1 LGEIPFIHFG
11 DMVFTRFPGCTD
23 SRANSR
29 TDTTKNMMPP
39 ALKVFGGEGII
50 KVTGQALVTNTY
62 I

>member
-1 LGEIPFIHFG
+1 
-11 DMVFTRFPGCTD
+11 MVFTRFPGCTD